1 MSKASEIDF
10 YATCLVSDGKKFANT
25 CPMDSQE
32 YKDGNSQ
39 LQNSI
44 PKLMIAKH
52 GGSKLPKDLF
62 FLKLLP
68 SRSTSLDEINL
79 DLHIWRPATSRILH
93 YFFGAVL
100 IFIQTR

>member
-10 YATCLVSDGKKFANT
+10 YATCLVSDGKKFAYR

-62 FLKLLP
+62 FLKLLYNFVI
-68 SRSTSLDEINL
+68 EK
-79 DLHIWRPATSRILH
+79 
-93 YFFGAVL
+93 YV
-100 IFIQTR
+100 